1 MSAHTD
7 TFYTD
12 VFFEGMQDGAS
23 RSARGILP
31 FVIRLL
37 QPESVVDI
45 GCGRG
50 AWLAA
55 SSELGITDVLGLD
68 GDYVSNHDL
77 LIPGDRFLAT
87 DLSKPFT
94 IPRHFSL
101 ALCLEVA
108 EHLPRRAAR
117 TLVQTL
123 TAAAPAVLF
132 SAAIPGQPGTHHVNE
147 QFP

>member
-87 DLSKPFT
+87 DLSN
-94 IPRHFSL
+94 HSL
-101 ALCLEVA
+101 Y
-108 EHLPRRAAR
+108 
-117 TLVQTL
+117 LVT
-123 TAAAPAVLF
+123 F
-132 SAAIPGQPGTHHVNE
+132 R
-147 QFP
+147 